1 MSALDNLDNFNR
13 SAPDVAAAQLLTIC
27 HSTRW
32 AAAVA
37 AARPYADLAAL
48 QQVADRVWLGLE
60 PDDWREA
67 LDGHPRIGEGG
78 GTSPAYSRQEQA
90 GLAGVGD
97 AVKAAIARN
106 NQAYEQRFGHVF
118 LISAAGRGPAEI
130 LADLESRL
138 GNDPVT
144 ELRVAAD
151 QHGRITR
158 LRLEKMF
165 G

>member
-1 MSALDNLDNFNR
+1 MAVDNLDRFNR
-13 SAPDVAAAQLLTIC
+13 LAPDEAAAQLLTVC

-32 AAAVA
+32 VEAVA
-37 AARPYADLAAL
+37 AGRPYPDLAAL
-48 QQVADRVWLGLE
+48 QEVADGVWRGLDS
-60 PDDWREA
+60 DDWREA
-67 LDGHPRIGEGG
+67 LDGHPRIGESG
-78 GTSPAYSRQEQA
+78 GTSPASSKQEQA
-90 GLAGVGD
+90 GLASAGD

-106 NQAYEQRFGHVF
+106 NLVYEERFGHVY
-118 LISAAGRGPAEI
+118 LISAAGRGPEEI

-138 GNDPVT
+138 DNDSVT

-151 QHGRITR
+151 QHARITR

>member
-1 MSALDNLDNFNR
+1 MAVDNLDSFNCVAR
-13 SAPDVAAAQLLTIC
+13 DAAAAQLLTIC

-32 AAAVA
+32 AEAVA
-37 AARPYADLAAL
+37 AGRPYADLAAL
-48 QQVADRVWLGLE
+48 QEVADGVWRGLDS
-60 PDDWREA
+60 DDWREA
-67 LDGHPRIGEGG
+67 LAGHPRIGESG
-78 GTSPAYSRQEQA
+78 GTSPAYSKQEQT

-97 AVKAAIARN
+97 AVKAAVARN
-106 NQAYEQRFGHVF
+106 NLVYERRFGHVF
-118 LISAAGRGPAEI
+118 LISAAGRGPEEI

-151 QHGRITR
+151 QHARITR
-158 LRLEKMF
+158 LRLAKMF